1 MLKFAN
7 QGQDILETN
16 YWDTPKGR
24 SGYAFL
30 SCHEG
35 AGRLLLSRD
44 MAERCLARLE
54 AASEAILSS
63 GPWRHAGPE
72 EGRMTLEIMF
82 DTPGQDAAPL
92 AVHLSPRQ
100 CDQGEPPAP
109 EGEEFPLTVWTQDA
123 AGQVRQL
130 RALSCR
136 YRKVGAVPC
145 LESWDGLRT
154 VSDASNACLKH

>member
-82 DTPGQDAAPL
+82 DIRPL
-92 AVHLSPRQ
+92 A
-100 CDQGEPPAP
+100 
-109 EGEEFPLTVWTQDA
+109 
-123 AGQVRQL
+123 
-130 RALSCR
+130 
-136 YRKVGAVPC
+136 
-145 LESWDGLRT
+145 
-154 VSDASNACLKH
+154 

>member
-1 MLKFAN
+1 
-7 QGQDILETN
+7 
-16 YWDTPKGR
+16 
-24 SGYAFL
+24 
-30 SCHEG
+30 
-35 AGRLLLSRD
+35 
-44 MAERCLARLE
+44 
-54 AASEAILSS
+54 
-63 GPWRHAGPE
+63 
-72 EGRMTLEIMF
+72 MTLEIMF